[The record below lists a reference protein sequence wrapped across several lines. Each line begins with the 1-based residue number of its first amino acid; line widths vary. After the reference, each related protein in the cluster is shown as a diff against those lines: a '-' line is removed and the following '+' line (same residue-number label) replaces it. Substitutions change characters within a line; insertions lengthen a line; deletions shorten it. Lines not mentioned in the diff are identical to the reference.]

1 MEDHQ
6 TQAQEA
12 QLPPP
17 ETTETAKSSSIFSP
31 QLALNSMQSSQAL
44 VSSGIDTKYNEL
56 MEKLALSMQRSDES
70 RAY

>member
-12 QLPPP
+12 QLASP
-17 ETTETAKSSSIFSP
+17 EITETAKSSSVFSP

-44 VSSGIDTKYNEL
+44 ISSGNDAKYNEL
-56 MEKLALSMQRSDES
+56 MEKLTLSMQRSDES